1 MEIPRCTLK
10 KKFLQRKK
18 NNPGVPTTQFALL
31 FQHKT
36 KSEMGDN
43 KIEGRLH
50 YYLFIHSN
58 LDITNLNVVNFA
70 IYSEQNP
77 APILRI
83 Y

>member
-1 MEIPRCTLK
+1 MKPFRLIPTGVIGNTPLHFK

-50 YYLFIHSN
+50 YLFIHSN
-58 LDITNLNVVNFA
+58 LDITNLDIVNFA
-70 IYSEQNP
+70 I
-77 APILRI
+77 
-83 Y
+83 